1 MQDGSLLIPVV
12 HCLESVRGLIGLADR
27 QMCAEG
33 EEGVS
38 SRLSELSMPQLK
50 REVEKRVERL
60 RKSEKRSECFG
71 FLSLL
76 DRVLVR
82 RKGEESWI
90 GRTGRGVVRIVRV
103 FA

>member
-1 MQDGSLLIPVV
+1 MDW
-12 HCLESVRGLIGLADR
+12 IGLADR

-33 EEGVS
+33 EKGVS
-38 SRLSELSMPQLK
+38 SRLSEVSMSQLK
-50 REVEKRVERL
+50 REVEKRIERL
-60 RKSEKRSECFG
+60 RKGEKRSECFG

-82 RKGEESWI
+82 RKDETSWI
-90 GRTGRGVVRIVRV
+90 GRAGRGVVRIVRV